1 VRRGK
6 LGFGD
11 GTTITGE
18 AAGPVAGDGAD
29 GAVSLDDADAVVAGV
44 SDDDPPCLAPPRGAR
59 QPEMG
64 IGRR

>member
-1 VRRGK
+1 V
-6 LGFGD
+6 
-11 GTTITGE
+11 TTITGE

-29 GAVSLDDADAVVAGV
+29 GAASLDDADAVVAGV